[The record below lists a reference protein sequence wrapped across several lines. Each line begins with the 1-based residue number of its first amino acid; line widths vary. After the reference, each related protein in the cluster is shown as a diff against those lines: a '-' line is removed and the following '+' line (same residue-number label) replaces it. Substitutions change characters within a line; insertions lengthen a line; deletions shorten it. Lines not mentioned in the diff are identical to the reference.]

1 MIVSEEAKERK
12 RANDRRRYREKAEEM
27 KAYQRQYYAD
37 HREQILRRRRE
48 RGFDKVK
55 IR

>member
-27 KAYQRQYYAD
+27 KTYQRQYYAD
-37 HREQILRRRRE
+37 HREKILNRRKE
-48 RGFDKVK
+48 HGFDKVK